1 MGGVILHLAILHG
14 GRNNA
19 RQLRTHSESRNL
31 PQDRAATSHTRAGC
45 SVDPQHVHGPCLGGT
60 MKTEE
65 NQERDEKMS
74 GKAMAVV
81 FAIMLVISGF
91 WWVFWQVVEMLK

>member
-1 MGGVILHLAILHG
+1 
-14 GRNNA
+14 
-19 RQLRTHSESRNL
+19 
-31 PQDRAATSHTRAGC
+31 
-45 SVDPQHVHGPCLGGT
+45 